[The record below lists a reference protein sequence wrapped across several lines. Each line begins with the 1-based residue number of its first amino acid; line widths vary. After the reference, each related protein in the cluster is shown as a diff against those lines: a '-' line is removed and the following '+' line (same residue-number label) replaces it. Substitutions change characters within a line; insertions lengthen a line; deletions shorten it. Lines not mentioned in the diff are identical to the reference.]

1 MLCAFSKSY
10 RSSFTSYIH
19 KHIPISLSLPFSLKS
34 PNPNS
39 VFFSETTSSTTTTT
53 TEHNTTHRK
62 LSSDPHFF
70 LLLLHYIY
78 TCLKNGFLV
87 FEKKKKCIPKWIQP
101 NPITYRVFFF
111 ASTSTAKRVICHFW
125 LQLFLSLSLHLCLL
139 ISVVVV
145 FFLIESRK

>member
-1 MLCAFSKSY
+1 MCVFKKLQII
-10 RSSFTSYIH
+10 IH
-19 KHIPISLSLPFSLKS
+19 IIHTQTHTHLSLSTFLSKISQSKQF
-34 PNPNS
+34 
-39 VFFSETTSSTTTTT
+39 FFSETTSSTTTTE

-70 LLLLHYIY
+70 PFTATLYIH
-78 TCLKNGFLV
+78 L
-87 FEKKKKCIPKWIQP
+87 FEKRFLGFREKKKCIPKWIQP

-111 ASTSTAKRVICHFW
+111 ASTSTAKQVVCHFW

-145 FFLIESRK
+145 FF